1 MNKIQSFK
9 EFNNRELIK
18 ETYELLE
25 GSVSYQDLGEVLN
38 EGIFSFIKGIF
49 VNPGKKRALRK
60 LGDELFKVKVAIQ
73 KQEIEENNIDRLESE
88 LKAKNSNYIPSD
100 QMKVAREA
108 EDSKLKAL
116 RGKEE
121 IYIERMDAI
130 GDESDTLK
138 KYVNKIKLEVRMK
151 ANDATIKLADDE
163 MKRLLTKMKEKDAKQ
178 VKKLD
183 KQLAKA
189 A

>member
-1 MNKIQSFK
+1 MSKIHSYN
-9 EFNNRELIK
+9 EFTNQELIK
-18 ETYELLE
+18 ETYDILE
-25 GSVSYQDLGEVLN
+25 GDVSMMDLDEVLN

-88 LKAKNSNYIPSD
+88 LKSKNANYIPSD

-130 GDESDTLK
+130 GDENDTLK

-163 MKRLLTKMKEKDAKQ
+163 MKRLLTKIKDRDAKQ

-183 KQLAKA
+183 KELAKA

>member
-1 MNKIQSFK
+1 
-9 EFNNRELIK
+9 
-18 ETYELLE
+18 
-25 GSVSYQDLGEVLN
+25 
-38 EGIFSFIKGIF
+38 
-49 VNPGKKRALRK
+49 
-60 LGDELFKVKVAIQ
+60 
-73 KQEIEENNIDRLESE
+73 
-88 LKAKNSNYIPSD
+88 
-100 QMKVAREA
+100 MKVAREA

-130 GDESDTLK
+130 GDENDTLK

-163 MKRLLTKMKEKDAKQ
+163 MKRLLTKMKDKDAKQ

-183 KQLAKA
+183 KELAKA